1 MYTIT
6 ERRTVNLERLEETTE
21 RARTEYFPKLQAAPG
36 FVGFYLVADDKSNI
50 FTAIN
55 VWESKAHAEAF
66 DATMS
71 SWLKVLEEY
80 GHNQESV
87 NRGETVV
94 ELQPGN

>member
-21 RARTEYFPKLQAAPG
+21 RARREYFPKLESAPG
-36 FVGFYLVADDKSNI
+36 FVGFYLVADDNSNV

-55 VWESKAHAEAF
+55 VWDSKAHAEAF
-66 DATMS
+66 DATMG
-71 SWLKVLEEY
+71 SWLNVLEEY
-80 GHNQESV
+80 GHHQESA

-94 ELQPGN
+94 ELQSGN

>member
-21 RARTEYFPKLQAAPG
+21 RGRIEYFPKLQSAPG
-36 FVGFYLVADDKSNI
+36 FAGFYLIADDKSNI

-55 VWESKAHAEAF
+55 VWESKVHGEAF

-71 SWLKVLEEY
+71 SWLEVLEEY
-80 GHNQESV
+80 GHHQESV
-87 NRGETVV
+87 SRGETVV
-94 ELQPGN
+94 ELQPEN

>member
-21 RARTEYFPKLQAAPG
+21 RARSEYFPKLQAAPG
-36 FVGFYLVADDKSNI
+36 FVGFYLVADDKGNI

-80 GHNQESV
+80 GHHQESV

-94 ELQPGN
+94 ELQQGT